1 MRTFIHTILLTI
13 LCLQGSMVVVCLV
26 RFGGRCRSLDG
37 SIYTCSSSYICNY
50 DNCMCPEQISHYFDL
65 NDQSCKPRDFV
76 NIAKGKPTSM
86 SAPKYV
92 EHADSWRANDGNYGA
107 DVSQCAYPHIDVV
120 PSWWKVNLLAYYEI
134 HRVIIYSN
142 YLGQHCR
149 MTLIGGNY
157 RGNVNIT
164 KSGKTCQAWSSVTP
178 HKHHFNGTLADQENY
193 CRNPDTEPEGPWCY
207 TTDVNSRWEYCD
219 VHYCVRPFREY
230 AVEVLSGSKVFLC
243 NDSSEA
249 RNVYLDSTCASN
261 TIGREVRITTTGHTL
276 LLCEVDIN
284 GTLVNLYKASC
295 VTDIKPE
302 ECITPLNCSADGFCD
317 CESPTTQFYNRN
329 NNTCIDRN
337 TYKENCSSM
346 KEDTTC
352 YNNLVCVTGIC
363 DCEIPAMQYHD
374 PFDKSCKG
382 KNTYKENCTTLVG
395 DSTCYNNMVCVS
407 DICDCEF
414 PVMQYN
420 DPYDKTCKAKS
431 TYNETCSTLI
441 GDSTCYNNMVCV
453 SDICDCEIPAMQYHY
468 PYDKSCKAIGTYREN
483 CTTLIGDSTCYNN
496 MVCVSDICDCEIP
509 ATQYHDPYD
518 KSCKAIGTYRE
529 NCTTLIGDSTCYN
542 NMVCVSGFCDCEIP
556 SSQYHDPNDKSCK
569 AKHNYALQRNA
580 WQSSTYPLPDN
591 QYYHPSKA
599 VDGNEYTVS
608 LTDFRKNSYWTVD
621 LGKTVN
627 VNQINIIS
635 RKDCCGHRLHTIEGT
650 VGLNS
655 NEMKHC
661 SNFEGPSKTGQF
673 IMLACKTP
681 ILGRYVT
688 ILKHAQGQLGL
699 AEVQV
704 LGHTVSTYNEDCSTT
719 VGDASCYNNMVCVSG
734 ICDCEIPAMQYH
746 DPSDKSCK
754 AISTYNE
761 NCLALVGDS
770 TCYNNMVCVSDI
782 CDCEIPATQYHDPY
796 DKSCKAKST
805 YKENCT
811 TLVGDSTCYNNMVC
825 VSDICDCEIPAMQY
839 HDPDDKSCKAIS
851 KYNEAC
857 STLVGD
863 STCYNNMVCV
873 SDICDCEIPAMQ
885 YHDPSDKSCKA
896 ISTYNENCSTP
907 VGDASCYNN
916 MVCISGICDCEIPAT
931 QYHYP
936 YDKSCKAMS
945 TYNENCTTLIG
956 DSTCYNNM
964 VCVSDICD
972 CEIPAM
978 QYHDPYAK
986 SCEAIRTYK
995 ENCSTLVG
1003 DSTCYN
1009 NMVCLSGTCD
1019 CEIPALQYYV
1029 FYDKSC
1035 KTRAKYK
1042 EPCQTLE
1049 DGSNCYGNMICAS
1062 GVCGC
1067 NTTQYYN
1074 PNVHSCNETGR
1085 YLDPCSTAVRN
1096 ISCYPPLLCS
1106 SSVCHCELP
1115 AMMHYDAD
1123 DNTCNDASF
1132 NAEEFVNDTKG
1143 FGNIV
1148 GATMDS
1154 IHHMHIEIEEK
1165 EHIIEEMVTV
1175 LAVLP
1180 TENEAAMENVLE
1192 ASNQISKEA
1201 DALSDNV
1208 QDSLLNVMDKISDQI
1223 SHTDFNK
1230 SEPGRVENMVKS
1242 LFDSSSNLLDLNHVP
1257 ERHTVKE
1264 KVIVEDKS
1272 ETEDVIHVEETEP
1285 EQEVPYESPEEQQ
1298 ETQVQQTEA
1307 EIKARE
1313 KKIERTKKLLH
1324 TVDIIADSALK
1335 TLSDDE
1341 PKTMEFSTKT
1351 MNLVVGVSKLNNS
1364 TNTSTDISTSR
1375 KIGNKTVTSSFKLP
1389 PEIKEQ
1395 LKEASK
1401 NGFKFQMLFSD
1412 KNPRSWDKSSAY
1424 INSPMISL
1432 ILKDLNQKTLG
1443 VTKLPK
1449 PIIIDI
1455 PIGRNEKYSEFILNS
1470 KEDNFIRLKVKQP
1483 ANMFYMLKLMTDGP
1497 QYNISVKIAIEFHKQ
1512 VSLSD
1517 AENGT
1522 LISNTQIA
1530 FLKEPEKKS
1539 LYWSL
1544 GVIVN
1549 DRSNGNISQNISVR
1563 ISSTAINCRYWNNTI
1578 GKWVP
1583 DGCQVSPVSSSETLE
1598 CECDHLTDFAGGV
1611 FVLPHIVDPFQDAL
1625 LFLTFFDNPV
1635 VVTVVILVWLIY
1647 FLGLYRARQA
1657 DRKDSNFDGI
1667 VTPFPSDPSDPFKYL
1682 MCIVTGWRYDAR
1694 TTANVSCYIKGNTGQ
1709 SARHCLSRTSSP
1721 QVLFTSGGED
1731 WFLITSSYDI
1741 GDMVNVIVWHD
1752 NSGSSPSWFLSRI
1765 IIQDL
1770 QTKKVFNFYYDNW
1783 LGIQSG
1789 TAKVCLSI
1797 KSGYELKQQFFL
1809 RTSQDL
1815 RRGHLWISIISK
1827 PPCSNFTRAQ
1837 RLSCALSL
1845 LFCTMLSCLMF
1856 HGIPTDETISSDVAS
1871 IQFEFSLKDF
1881 IIGLESSIIMFPIN
1895 FAIIELF
1902 VRSKTKQLHKER
1914 YMEIGVN
1921 RPTTS
1926 DEKGSD
1932 KKDNEIVA
1940 VKRWMFPWW
1949 VIYIAWTTTILTS
1962 LVSSYFVM
1970 LYGLKYGYYESLNW
1984 LVSFLTAFFD
1994 DVFLMEP
2001 ISVVFFAMLFTFIL
2015 KREVKIDSAPALIV
2029 HKPEK
2034 NNTLLQK
2041 RSNTKTFIP

>member
-1 MRTFIHTILLTI
+1 
-13 LCLQGSMVVVCLV
+13 
-26 RFGGRCRSLDG
+26 
-37 SIYTCSSSYICNY
+37 
-50 DNCMCPEQISHYFDL
+50 
-65 NDQSCKPRDFV
+65 
-76 NIAKGKPTSM
+76 
-86 SAPKYV
+86 
-92 EHADSWRANDGNYGA
+92 
-107 DVSQCAYPHIDVV
+107 
-120 PSWWKVNLLAYYEI
+120 
-134 HRVIIYSN
+134 
-142 YLGQHCR
+142 
-149 MTLIGGNY
+149 MTLLGRNY
-157 RGNVNIT
+157 RGHVNIT
-164 KSGKTCQAWSSVTP
+164 RAGRTCQAWSSVTP
-178 HKHHFNGTLADQENY
+178 HKHHFNETMADQKNY
-193 CRNPDTEPEGPWCY
+193 CRNPDSEPDGPWCY

-249 RNVYLDSTCASN
+249 RNVYLDSTCASDI
-261 TIGREVRITTTGHTL
+261 IGREVRITTTVHTL

-295 VTDIKPE
+295 LTDIKPE

-317 CESPTTQFYNRN
+317 CESPATQFYNRN

-352 YNNLVCVTGIC
+352 YNNLVCVTGVC

-374 PFDKSCKG
+374 PYDKSCKG

-431 TYNETCSTLI
+431 TYNEPCSTLI

-468 PYDKSCKAIGTYREN
+468 PYDKSCKAI
-483 CTTLIGDSTCYNN
+483 
-496 MVCVSDICDCEIP
+496 
-509 ATQYHDPYD
+509 
-518 KSCKAIGTYRE
+518 
-529 NCTTLIGDSTCYN
+529 
-542 NMVCVSGFCDCEIP
+542 
-556 SSQYHDPNDKSCK
+556 
-569 AKHNYALQRNA
+569 
-580 WQSSTYPLPDN
+580 
-591 QYYHPSKA
+591 
-599 VDGNEYTVS
+599 
-608 LTDFRKNSYWTVD
+608 
-621 LGKTVN
+621 
-627 VNQINIIS
+627 
-635 RKDCCGHRLHTIEGT
+635 
-650 VGLNS
+650 
-655 NEMKHC
+655 
-661 SNFEGPSKTGQF
+661 
-673 IMLACKTP
+673 
-681 ILGRYVT
+681 
-688 ILKHAQGQLGL
+688 
-699 AEVQV
+699 
-704 LGHTVSTYNEDCSTT
+704 
-719 VGDASCYNNMVCVSG
+719 
-734 ICDCEIPAMQYH
+734 
-746 DPSDKSCK
+746 
-754 AISTYNE
+754 STYNE
-761 NCLALVGDS
+761 NCSALVGDS

-796 DKSCKAKST
+796 DKSCKAKRT
-805 YKENCT
+805 YNETCSSLVGDTSCYNNMICISDICDCEIPAMQYYDPDDKSCKAKGTFKENCT

-839 HDPDDKSCKAIS
+839 HYPYDKSCKAIS
-851 KYNEAC
+851 TYNEAC

-885 YHDPSDKSCKA
+885 YHDPS
-896 ISTYNENCSTP
+896 
-907 VGDASCYNN
+907 
-916 MVCISGICDCEIPAT
+916 
-931 QYHYP
+931 
-936 YDKSCKAMS
+936 DKSCKAMS

-1035 KTRAKYK
+1035 KTRAKFK
-1042 EPCQTLE
+1042 EPCQTSE
-1049 DGSNCYGNMICAS
+1049 DGSNCYGNMICVS

-1085 YLDPCSTAVRN
+1085 YLDPCSTAARN
-1096 ISCYPPLLCS
+1096 TSCYPPLLCS

-1180 TENEAAMENVLE
+1180 TENEAEMENVLE

-1208 QDSLLNVMDKISDQI
+1208 QDALLNVMDKISDQI
-1223 SHTDFNK
+1223 SHTDVNK
-1230 SEPGRVENMVKS
+1230 SEPGKVENMVKS

-1257 ERHTVKE
+1257 ERHIVKE

-1298 ETQVQQTEA
+1298 ETQVQETEA

-1470 KEDNFIRLKVKQP
+1470 QEDNFIRLKVKQP

-1497 QYNISVKIAIEFHKQ
+1497 QYNMSVKIAIEFHKQ

-1539 LYWSL
+1539 LYWSI
-1544 GVIVN
+1544 GVIIN

-1578 GKWVP
+1578 GKWIP

-1611 FVLPHIVDPFQDAL
+1611 FVLPNIVDPFQDAL

-1694 TTANVSCYIKGNTGQ
+1694 TTANVSCYIKGNNGQ

-1914 YMEIGVN
+1914 YMEIDVN
-1921 RPTTS
+1921 RQTT
-1926 DEKGSD
+1926 
-1932 KKDNEIVA
+1932 I
-1940 VKRWMFPWW
+1940 KRWIKTKNTIRCRNVYDIIWIGSGHYDVDNSLFQCLIGVRNTNPTKNWEVNSLIRFPWW

-2015 KREVKIDSAPALIV
+2015 KREIKIDSAPALIV

-2041 RSNTKTFIP
+2041 RINTKTFIPGHASKKDLKKAKQELDLKEKIQTNLQDIILYVFFTFMLLFVVHNHRPVEKCFMQSQDINNIFIQNTLEHVKTRGDIWNYINESVIPPLSRTIPYDMSKKIPENDFLLIGKFHSCKFPDKLRKLFGLDHLDMKCTSTLNTVNDDNDNYNKSWQIQSQLVTPTDEWSFQNAWDLESVPYLGERAIYGGGGYLVDMNTAFASCGNLLFGASLAGYRSFGDSLMVLIECTFRIVNYNQYLEFHPELGPLFILLFIFIFVFGLMNMFTVIVMNAQKSLRQKGVKHDDQLTLLIKYFVQSIRRMFR

>member
-1 MRTFIHTILLTI
+1 
-13 LCLQGSMVVVCLV
+13 
-26 RFGGRCRSLDG
+26 
-37 SIYTCSSSYICNY
+37 
-50 DNCMCPEQISHYFDL
+50 
-65 NDQSCKPRDFV
+65 
-76 NIAKGKPTSM
+76 
-86 SAPKYV
+86 
-92 EHADSWRANDGNYGA
+92 
-107 DVSQCAYPHIDVV
+107 
-120 PSWWKVNLLAYYEI
+120 
-134 HRVIIYSN
+134 
-142 YLGQHCR
+142 
-149 MTLIGGNY
+149 
-157 RGNVNIT
+157 
-164 KSGKTCQAWSSVTP
+164 
-178 HKHHFNGTLADQENY
+178 
-193 CRNPDTEPEGPWCY
+193 
-207 TTDVNSRWEYCD
+207 
-219 VHYCVRPFREY
+219 
-230 AVEVLSGSKVFLC
+230 
-243 NDSSEA
+243 
-249 RNVYLDSTCASN
+249 
-261 TIGREVRITTTGHTL
+261 
-276 LLCEVDIN
+276 
-284 GTLVNLYKASC
+284 
-295 VTDIKPE
+295 
-302 ECITPLNCSADGFCD
+302 
-317 CESPTTQFYNRN
+317 
-329 NNTCIDRN
+329 
-337 TYKENCSSM
+337 
-346 KEDTTC
+346 
-352 YNNLVCVTGIC
+352 
-363 DCEIPAMQYHD
+363 
-374 PFDKSCKG
+374 
-382 KNTYKENCTTLVG
+382 
-395 DSTCYNNMVCVS
+395 
-407 DICDCEF
+407 
-414 PVMQYN
+414 
-420 DPYDKTCKAKS
+420 
-431 TYNETCSTLI
+431 
-441 GDSTCYNNMVCV
+441 MVCV
-453 SDICDCEIPAMQYHY
+453 SDICDCEIPAMQYHDS
-468 PYDKSCKAIGTYREN
+468 YDKSCKAMSTYNEN
-483 CTTLIGDSTCYNN
+483 CSTQVGDASCYND
-496 MVCVSDICDCEIP
+496 MVCNSGICDCEIP

-518 KSCKAIGTYRE
+518 KSCKA
-529 NCTTLIGDSTCYN
+529 
-542 NMVCVSGFCDCEIP
+542 M
-556 SSQYHDPNDKSCK
+556 
-569 AKHNYALQRNA
+569 
-580 WQSSTYPLPDN
+580 
-591 QYYHPSKA
+591 
-599 VDGNEYTVS
+599 
-608 LTDFRKNSYWTVD
+608 
-621 LGKTVN
+621 
-627 VNQINIIS
+627 
-635 RKDCCGHRLHTIEGT
+635 
-650 VGLNS
+650 
-655 NEMKHC
+655 
-661 SNFEGPSKTGQF
+661 
-673 IMLACKTP
+673 
-681 ILGRYVT
+681 
-688 ILKHAQGQLGL
+688 
-699 AEVQV
+699 
-704 LGHTVSTYNEDCSTT
+704 STYND
-719 VGDASCYNNMVCVSG
+719 
-734 ICDCEIPAMQYH
+734 
-746 DPSDKSCK
+746 
-754 AISTYNE
+754 
-761 NCLALVGDS
+761 
-770 TCYNNMVCVSDI
+770 
-782 CDCEIPATQYHDPY
+782 
-796 DKSCKAKST
+796 
-805 YKENCT
+805 NCT
-811 TLVGDSTCYNNMVC
+811 TLV
-825 VSDICDCEIPAMQY
+825 
-839 HDPDDKSCKAIS
+839 
-851 KYNEAC
+851 
-857 STLVGD
+857 
-863 STCYNNMVCV
+863 
-873 SDICDCEIPAMQ
+873 
-885 YHDPSDKSCKA
+885 
-896 ISTYNENCSTP
+896 
-907 VGDASCYNN
+907 
-916 MVCISGICDCEIPAT
+916 
-931 QYHYP
+931 
-936 YDKSCKAMS
+936 
-945 TYNENCTTLIG
+945 G

-995 ENCSTLVG
+995 DNCSTLVG
-1003 DSTCYN
+1003 DSTCFN
-1009 NMVCLSGTCD
+1009 NMVCVSGTCD
-1019 CEIPALQYYV
+1019 CEIPAMQYYV

-1042 EPCQTLE
+1042 ESCQALE
-1049 DGSNCYGNMICAS
+1049 DGSNCYGNMICVS

-1074 PNVHSCNETGR
+1074 PNVHSCNET
-1085 YLDPCSTAVRN
+1085 
-1096 ISCYPPLLCS
+1096 
-1106 SSVCHCELP
+1106 
-1115 AMMHYDAD
+1115 
-1123 DNTCNDASF
+1123 SF

-1143 FGNIV
+1143 FGNV
-1148 GATMDS
+1148 VEATMDS
-1154 IHHMHIEIEEK
+1154 IHHMHIEIKEK

-1180 TENEAAMENVLE
+1180 TENEAEMENVLE

-1208 QDSLLNVMDKISDQI
+1208 QDALLNVMDKISDQI
-1223 SHTDFNK
+1223 SHTDINK
-1230 SEPGRVENMVKS
+1230 SEPGKVENMVKS

-1272 ETEDVIHVEETEP
+1272 ETETENVKHVEETEP

-1298 ETQVQQTEA
+1298 ETQVQETEA

-1432 ILKDLNQKTLG
+1432 ILKDLNQKTLN

-1455 PIGRNEKYSEFILNS
+1455 PIGRNEKFSEFILNS
-1470 KEDNFIRLKVKQP
+1470 QEDNFIRLKVKQP

-1497 QYNISVKIAIEFHKQ
+1497 QYNMSVKIAIEFHKQ

-1539 LYWSL
+1539 LYWSIGL
-1544 GVIVN
+1544 IVN
-1549 DRSNGNISQNISVR
+1549 DRRDGNISQNISVK
-1563 ISSTAINCRYWNNTI
+1563 ISSTGINCRYWNNTI

-1583 DGCQVSPVSSSETLE
+1583 EGCRVSPVSSSETLE

-1611 FVLPHIVDPFQDAL
+1611 FVLPNIMDPFQDAL

-1635 VVTVVILVWLIY
+1635 VVT
-1647 FLGLYRARQA
+1647 
-1657 DRKDSNFDGI
+1657 DGI

-1694 TTANVSCYIKGNTGQ
+1694 TTANVSCYIKGNNGQ

-1731 WFLITSSYDI
+1731 WFLITSSYNI

-1914 YMEIGVN
+1914 YLEIDVN

-1932 KKDNEIVA
+1932 KTDNEIVA

-1984 LVSFLTAFFD
+1984 LVSFLTAFVD

-2015 KREVKIDSAPALIV
+2015 KREIKIDSAPALIV
-2029 HKPEK
+2029 HKPER
-2034 NNTLLQK
+2034 NNALMQK
-2041 RSNTKTFIP
+2041 RSNTKSIIPGHASKKDLRKAKQELDLKEKIQTNLQDILLYVFFTFMLLFVVHSHRPVEKCFMQSQDINNIFIQNTLEHVKTRGDIWTYINESVIPPLSKTIPYDMSKKIPENDFLLIGKFRLRQIRVKRDSCKFPDKLRKLFGLDHLDMKCTSTLNTVNDDNDNYNKSWQIQSQLVTPTDEWSFQNAWDLESVPYLGERAIYGGAFACCGHLLFGASLAGYRSFADSLMVLIECTFRIVNYNQYLEFHPQLGPLFILLFIFIFVFGLMNMFTVIVMNAQKSLRQKGVKHDDQLTLLIKYAVQSIRRMFR

>member
-1 MRTFIHTILLTI
+1 
-13 LCLQGSMVVVCLV
+13 
-26 RFGGRCRSLDG
+26 
-37 SIYTCSSSYICNY
+37 
-50 DNCMCPEQISHYFDL
+50 
-65 NDQSCKPRDFV
+65 
-76 NIAKGKPTSM
+76 
-86 SAPKYV
+86 
-92 EHADSWRANDGNYGA
+92 
-107 DVSQCAYPHIDVV
+107 
-120 PSWWKVNLLAYYEI
+120 
-134 HRVIIYSN
+134 
-142 YLGQHCR
+142 
-149 MTLIGGNY
+149 
-157 RGNVNIT
+157 
-164 KSGKTCQAWSSVTP
+164 
-178 HKHHFNGTLADQENY
+178 
-193 CRNPDTEPEGPWCY
+193 
-207 TTDVNSRWEYCD
+207 
-219 VHYCVRPFREY
+219 
-230 AVEVLSGSKVFLC
+230 
-243 NDSSEA
+243 
-249 RNVYLDSTCASN
+249 
-261 TIGREVRITTTGHTL
+261 
-276 LLCEVDIN
+276 
-284 GTLVNLYKASC
+284 
-295 VTDIKPE
+295 
-302 ECITPLNCSADGFCD
+302 
-317 CESPTTQFYNRN
+317 
-329 NNTCIDRN
+329 
-337 TYKENCSSM
+337 
-346 KEDTTC
+346 
-352 YNNLVCVTGIC
+352 
-363 DCEIPAMQYHD
+363 
-374 PFDKSCKG
+374 
-382 KNTYKENCTTLVG
+382 
-395 DSTCYNNMVCVS
+395 
-407 DICDCEF
+407 
-414 PVMQYN
+414 
-420 DPYDKTCKAKS
+420 
-431 TYNETCSTLI
+431 
-441 GDSTCYNNMVCV
+441 
-453 SDICDCEIPAMQYHY
+453 
-468 PYDKSCKAIGTYREN
+468 
-483 CTTLIGDSTCYNN
+483 
-496 MVCVSDICDCEIP
+496 
-509 ATQYHDPYD
+509 
-518 KSCKAIGTYRE
+518 
-529 NCTTLIGDSTCYN
+529 
-542 NMVCVSGFCDCEIP
+542 
-556 SSQYHDPNDKSCK
+556 
-569 AKHNYALQRNA
+569 
-580 WQSSTYPLPDN
+580 
-591 QYYHPSKA
+591 
-599 VDGNEYTVS
+599 
-608 LTDFRKNSYWTVD
+608 
-621 LGKTVN
+621 
-627 VNQINIIS
+627 
-635 RKDCCGHRLHTIEGT
+635 
-650 VGLNS
+650 
-655 NEMKHC
+655 
-661 SNFEGPSKTGQF
+661 
-673 IMLACKTP
+673 
-681 ILGRYVT
+681 
-688 ILKHAQGQLGL
+688 
-699 AEVQV
+699 
-704 LGHTVSTYNEDCSTT
+704 
-719 VGDASCYNNMVCVSG
+719 
-734 ICDCEIPAMQYH
+734 
-746 DPSDKSCK
+746 
-754 AISTYNE
+754 
-761 NCLALVGDS
+761 
-770 TCYNNMVCVSDI
+770 
-782 CDCEIPATQYHDPY
+782 
-796 DKSCKAKST
+796 
-805 YKENCT
+805 
-811 TLVGDSTCYNNMVC
+811 
-825 VSDICDCEIPAMQY
+825 
-839 HDPDDKSCKAIS
+839 
-851 KYNEAC
+851 
-857 STLVGD
+857 
-863 STCYNNMVCV
+863 
-873 SDICDCEIPAMQ
+873 
-885 YHDPSDKSCKA
+885 
-896 ISTYNENCSTP
+896 
-907 VGDASCYNN
+907 
-916 MVCISGICDCEIPAT
+916 
-931 QYHYP
+931 
-936 YDKSCKAMS
+936 
-945 TYNENCTTLIG
+945 
-956 DSTCYNNM
+956 
-964 VCVSDICD
+964 
-972 CEIPAM
+972 
-978 QYHDPYAK
+978 
-986 SCEAIRTYK
+986 
-995 ENCSTLVG
+995 
-1003 DSTCYN
+1003 
-1009 NMVCLSGTCD
+1009 
-1019 CEIPALQYYV
+1019 
-1029 FYDKSC
+1029 
-1035 KTRAKYK
+1035 
-1042 EPCQTLE
+1042 
-1049 DGSNCYGNMICAS
+1049 
-1062 GVCGC
+1062 
-1067 NTTQYYN
+1067 
-1074 PNVHSCNETGR
+1074 
-1085 YLDPCSTAVRN
+1085 
-1096 ISCYPPLLCS
+1096 
-1106 SSVCHCELP
+1106 
-1115 AMMHYDAD
+1115 MMHYDAGA
-1123 DNTCNDASF
+1123 NTCNDASF
-1132 NAEEFVNDTKG
+1132 NAEEFVNDTEG
-1143 FGNIV
+1143 FGDIV
-1148 GATMDS
+1148 GATIDS

-1180 TENEAAMENVLE
+1180 TENEAEMENVLE

-1208 QDSLLNVMDKISDQI
+1208 QDALLNVMDKISDKI
-1223 SHTDFNK
+1223 SHTDVNK
-1230 SEPGRVENMVKS
+1230 SEPGKVENMVKS

-1257 ERHTVKE
+1257 ERHIVKE

-1298 ETQVQQTEA
+1298 ETQVQETEA

-1470 KEDNFIRLKVKQP
+1470 QEDNFIRLKVKQP

-1497 QYNISVKIAIEFHKQ
+1497 QYNMSVKIAIEFHKQ

-1539 LYWSL
+1539 LYWSI
-1544 GVIVN
+1544 GVIIN
-1549 DRSNGNISQNISVR
+1549 DRSNGNISQNISVK

-1583 DGCQVSPVSSSETLE
+1583 EGCQVSPVSSSETLE

-1611 FVLPHIVDPFQDAL
+1611 FVLPNIVDPFQDAL

-1694 TTANVSCYIKGNTGQ
+1694 TTANVSCYIKGNNGQ

-1914 YMEIGVN
+1914 YMEIDVN
-1921 RPTTS
+1921 RQTTS

-1932 KKDNEIVA
+1932 KTDNEIVA

-1984 LVSFLTAFFD
+1984 LVSFLTAFVD

-2001 ISVVFFAMLFTFIL
+2001 INVVFFAMLFTFIL
-2015 KREVKIDSAPALIV
+2015 KREIKIDSAPALIV

-2041 RSNTKTFIP
+2041 RSNTKTIIPGHASKKDLKKAKQELDLKEKIQTNLQDIILYVFFTFMLLFVVHSHRPVEKCFMQSQDINNIFIQNTLKHVKTRGDIWTYINESVIPPLSRTIPYDMSKKIPENDFLLIGKFRLRQIRVKRDSCNFPDKLRKLFGLDHLDMKCTSTLNTVNDDNDNYNKSWQIQSQLVPATDEWSFQNAWDLESVPYLGERAIYGGGGYLVDMNTGPSSFLKISELMLKSWIDTRTRAFFIEFVLYNPNVNMYSSVMIVFEYSSPGTVTTSFQIYTTPLSHYSTSKEITSLVFEIVFFLLTIVVSYIEIKKIRLVGLKMYFKRFWNKLSMLMLILCYTSMAIFIERFRMITHIIQQYRSDGKDSYINFSLAILWDCILFYILALLTVIIMIKLLKLLMLNQKLKYLFSLMEHVKKPLKYFFFIYVISLLAFACCGHLLLGASLAGYRSFGDSLMVLIECTFRIVNYNQYLEFHPQLGPLFILLFIFIFVFGLMNMFTVIVMNAQKSLRQKGVKHDDQLTLLIKYFVQSIRRMFR